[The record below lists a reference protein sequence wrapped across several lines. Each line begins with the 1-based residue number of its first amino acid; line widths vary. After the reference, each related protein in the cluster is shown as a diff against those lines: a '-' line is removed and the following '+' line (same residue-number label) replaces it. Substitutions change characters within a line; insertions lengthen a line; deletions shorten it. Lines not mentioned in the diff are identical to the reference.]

1 MVIFDSPVVK
11 CGLMLVSAKLMA
23 FSGRVREVEAG
34 DDCVRDRGLCTL
46 IPLPALPLLH
56 NIGTAKVSICRCSCC
71 NCFCC
76 SHSNDYR
83 KKSYNTWVK
92 QKFLSDGNCNAS
104 TIVHSLENA
113 PKFLFLFINLT
124 MVYLLVSSV
133 LQFFFPISSAQKNHN
148 QQESVR
154 VPSIGLLKKGI

>member
-1 MVIFDSPVVK
+1 MFDSPVVK
-11 CGLMLVSAKLMA
+11 RGLMLVSAKFRA

-83 KKSYNTWVK
+83 KKSYNTWVSRN
-92 QKFLSDGNCNAS
+92 FICNCNAS

-113 PKFLFLFINLT
+113 PKLLFLFINLT
-124 MVYLLVSSV
+124 MVSLLLSSV
-133 LQFFFPISSAQKNHN
+133 LQFFFSNFKCT
-148 QQESVR
+148 
-154 VPSIGLLKKGI
+154 K